1 MQAQADLT
9 NISALKK
16 ICCLKDLFITNAIL
30 PYSSLESRA
39 TKKKIYKEF
48 THDVKRV
55 KSCLPNRWM
64 FSISWKLLPRSLI
77 FLTELGPAI
86 LLIKWHKT
94 TPFFNTSSN
103 LEIILIL
110 ISNEFPSYVLITV
123 DRWVA
128 LSPERLESNP
138 RPLTPV
144 GGYDFQPRSIK
155 YQGERGN
162 VVLTKKV

>member
-30 PYSSLESRA
+30 PYSSLESR
-39 TKKKIYKEF
+39 IYKGKEF

-110 ISNEFPSYVLITV
+110 ISNEFAPYDLITV